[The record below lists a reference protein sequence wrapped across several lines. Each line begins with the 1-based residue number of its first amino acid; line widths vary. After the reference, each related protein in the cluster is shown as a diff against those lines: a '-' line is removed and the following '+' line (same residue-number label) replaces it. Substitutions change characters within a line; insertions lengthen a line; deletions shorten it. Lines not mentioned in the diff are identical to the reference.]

1 VTLDAARPYFS
12 IGEVLNVLKDSFPDV
27 TVSKIRFLESE
38 GLIQPERTQS
48 GYRKFTET
56 DIERLRFILRL
67 QREHFLPLKVIRER
81 LDELDSAGSGAGQ
94 SRLALEAAE
103 AAPSEATRTVADMS
117 GGGVSMSTLELAN
130 ASGLTDDQIEELTLH
145 RLLHPTEIREQRD
158 GAEATA
164 PILRYD
170 ENDLEVAKL
179 CRAMLDLG
187 LEPRHLK
194 VFRNAADRW
203 ADLAEQVG
211 LPLSRQRHPEARR
224 AAQEKTR
231 EVVRIGSKLVRALL
245 REAVGPLN

>member
-1 VTLDAARPYFS
+1 MTLEAGRPYFS

-81 LDELDSAGSGAGQ
+81 LDELDSAGGGAGQ
-94 SRLALEAAE
+94 SRLALEAAAE
-103 AAPSEATRTVADMS
+103 APPSEPRTVADMS

-245 REAVGPLN
+245 REAVGPLG

>member
-1 VTLDAARPYFS
+1 METITAEP
-12 IGEVLNVLKDSFPDV
+12 
-27 TVSKIRFLESE
+27 
-38 GLIQPERTQS
+38 RT
-48 GYRKFTET
+48 
-56 DIERLRFILRL
+56 
-67 QREHFLPLKVIRER
+67 
-81 LDELDSAGSGAGQ
+81 A
-94 SRLALEAAE
+94 
-103 AAPSEATRTVADMS
+103 ADMS
-117 GGGVSMSTLELAN
+117 GGGVSMSAVDLAN
-130 ASGLTDDQIEELTLH
+130 ASGLTDDQIVELTLH
-145 RLLHPTEIREQRD
+145 RLLHPTKIREQRD
-158 GAEATA
+158 GGDTGA

-245 REAVGPLN
+245 REAVGDLN